1 MSRPPQ
7 WGHVRPCHGRQPP
20 AGPREPGAPSSP
32 SPARLP
38 APAFHPIRQGPAQR
52 LHRPPWPRKALP
64 APVAAAPGSPCDP
77 GQPILKLRAL
87 HPDLRKSGL
96 RRIAK
101 PTAWLTS
108 SPAAAANPATWSLS
122 LGEMESA
129 HRHVAQQRLKR
140 PGAGWRVE
148 HAEYMLALRINRI
161 NVDWDAYWKALA
173 QPNPDV
179 ANDNSP
185 KKSLRRTA

>member
-1 MSRPPQ
+1 MADSPQRVLANPALPRRLRRP
-7 WGHVRPCHGRQPP
+7 G
-20 AGPREPGAPSSP
+20 S
-32 SPARLP
+32 RLP
-38 APAFHPIRQGPAQR
+38 RFTRSARVRRSAFIDLLGLAKRFQR
-52 LHRPPWPRKALP
+52 LSPLHRAQ
-64 APVAAAPGSPCDP
+64 PCDP

-87 HPDLRKSGL
+87 HPDLRESEL

-122 LGEMESA
+122 LGEIESA

-161 NVDWDAYWKALA
+161 NGDWDAYWKALA